1 MEQSLIERESSNK
14 EHEQKSRWNKCRREN
29 KSFNK
34 IGEEDENGYSLEN
47 SINYCFCRHCLTRIL
62 WD

>member
-1 MEQSLIERESSNK
+1 MNRRAGEISVGEKINLLI
-14 EHEQKSRWNKCRREN
+14 
-29 KSFNK
+29 
-34 IGEEDENGYSLEN
+34 IGEEDENGYSLEK